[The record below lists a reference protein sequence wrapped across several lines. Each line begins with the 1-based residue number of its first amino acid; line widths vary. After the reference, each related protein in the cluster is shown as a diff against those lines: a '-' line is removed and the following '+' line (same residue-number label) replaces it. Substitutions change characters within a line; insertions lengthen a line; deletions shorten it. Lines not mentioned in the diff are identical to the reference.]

1 MRVAEQ
7 HHFPYFAQIMSIDMP
22 EPQLPLAETAAD
34 RGTAPPSPW
43 PMLRPI
49 SIGPVR
55 IDVPVYL
62 APMSGVTDLPFRRL
76 ARAQGTGMVVS
87 EMIASQAMV
96 RENRQ
101 TLKMAE
107 VDGFGAPSAVQL
119 AGCDPAVMAEAARL
133 AADRGAAVVDIN
145 FGCPVKK
152 VAVGQQAGSALMRDE
167 VRAAAILEAVV
178 RAVPIPVTLKMRMG
192 WDHNSLNAPKLA
204 RIAEDC
210 GIRLVTI
217 HGRTR
222 QQLYTGT
229 ADWGFVRQVKNAVA
243 IPVLVNGDILTPE
256 HAAEALRQSGA
267 DGVMIG
273 RGCYGRPW
281 FPRQVAE
288 YLATGISPAE
298 PSLAEQLATLLEHYA
313 DMLAHHGTQ
322 TGVRLARKH
331 IAWYSK
337 GLPGS
342 AEFRSQINRVDSAAE
357 VAGLIDGFYQPLL
370 DLGLEAARA
379 RFHALGDERMA
390 A

>member
-1 MRVAEQ
+1 
-7 HHFPYFAQIMSIDMP
+7 MSMSTP
-22 EPQLPLAETAAD
+22 APK
-34 RGTAPPSPW
+34 APPAPNAPDSGCLP
-43 PMLRPI
+43 
-49 SIGPVR
+49 SIMVGDVR
-55 IDVPVYL
+55 IDTPVYL

-76 ARAQGTGMVVS
+76 ARRLGTGMVVS

-119 AGCDPAVMAEAARL
+119 AGCEPSVMAEAARL
-133 AADRGAAVVDIN
+133 AADRGAAIIDIN

-167 VRAAAILEAVV
+167 TRAAAILEAVV
-178 RAVPIPVTLKMRMG
+178 RAAGVPVTLKMRMG
-192 WDHNSLNAPKLA
+192 WDHSSLNAANLA
-204 RIAEDC
+204 RIAESC

-222 QQLYTGT
+222 QMLYTGK
-229 ADWGFVRQVKNAVA
+229 ADWAFIRGVKEAVS
-243 IPVLVNGDILTPE
+243 IPVLANGDILTPE
-256 HAAEALRQSGA
+256 HAAEALRLSGA

-281 FPRQVAE
+281 LPRQVAE
-288 YLATGISPAE
+288 YLRTGEAPAE
-298 PSLAEQLATLLEHYA
+298 PGLAEQLAILLEHYA
-313 DMLAHHGTQ
+313 DMLSHHGTQ
-322 TGVRLARKH
+322 TGLRLARKH

-342 AEFRSQINRVDSAAE
+342 AEFRSQVNQVETAAE
-357 VAGLIDGFYQPLL
+357 VIRLIEGFYRPLL

-379 RFHALGDERMA
+379 RFHAEGLERIA